1 MQCVSIILA
10 IYKNGAKILHFFDI
24 CKDFGMKCIQMCHFF
39 SFLSRKIVIF
49 LSRSSLAHLSVGRVV
64 NFGGYQQGSKRANGN
79 SAQDNESR
87 HPMSGKR
94 RKKHAGRSRHKRRL
108 SIPAPDGRRGS
119 GTGSRTNIPDTA
131 RTRARILYPSA
142 CAQSTTGSHRSCFR
156 RRSYH
161 YRQA

>member
-1 MQCVSIILA
+1 MQGFWHEMYSNVS
-10 IYKNGAKILHFFDI
+10 FF
-24 CKDFGMKCIQMCHFF
+24 FGFVTK
-39 SFLSRKIVIF
+39 SRHF

-119 GTGSRTNIPDTA
+119 GTGSRTHNPGTA

-142 CAQSTTGSHRSCFR
+142 CAQSTTGSCCSCFR